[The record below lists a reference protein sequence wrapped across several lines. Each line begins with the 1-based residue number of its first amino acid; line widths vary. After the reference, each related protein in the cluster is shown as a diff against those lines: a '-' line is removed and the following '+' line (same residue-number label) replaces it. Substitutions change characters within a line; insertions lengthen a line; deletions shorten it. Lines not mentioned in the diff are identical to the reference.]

1 MNQYKLNLIA
11 FLLSLS
17 GLEFLIMGFGSISV
31 AFVVLGLTSAFLLFR
46 NLVIS
51 LNYINF
57 ILTCIVLIM
66 TSTGIYNYLYIE
78 NFSLLSHFKMVFKV
92 FVVMAMAFTFPKFF
106 SKISHFQLFD
116 ALIFVLR
123 LHVLLV
129 FLDTIFYSPIDWGD
143 NGVILNERIV
153 DYNRPRGVFGEPSR
167 FAIFQSILLSTILF
181 FSHRFKEIELKSY
194 DIFLGAT
201 SLIISTSMFGAVMF
215 VIFLTQYLLYI
226 FIKQFNS
233 QAVTSIKIF
242 LYAVFLLITIITI
255 FFIFFDEQFEYV
267 KSRFMNVITFR
278 DGSARG
284 RIIGGYLSFI
294 DVLQNQPF
302 SGYGGG
308 SLNELNNFDQT
319 IEIEKYRNEFGKVY
333 LNNTT
338 FLSAI
343 TIASG
348 IIPPLLLFS
357 IFVYILIKRY
367 YFYSLVMFLTTI
379 ASGLYY
385 YPAFWISLVI
395 FCYYVKGK
403 KLY

>member
-51 LNYINF
+51 LNFINF

-255 FFIFFDEQFEYV
+255 FFIFFDGQFEYV
-267 KSRFMNVITFR
+267 KSRFLNVITFR

-319 IEIEKYRNEFGKVY
+319 IEIEKYRNDFGKVY

-348 IIPPLLLFS
+348 IIPPLFLFS